1 MWAFSTAGCKMQ
13 RPSQIWKKIWHPSH
27 PTVAPS
33 PQEGGRHPNSR
44 LERKPVQ
51 LQGNT
56 VLFTRGKLAN
66 CGKIAHGIGVC
77 DGHEFKPHLRGSWG
91 RGPQQQRS
99 AAYRAKSL
107 TSTRMLPPLRR
118 RTVDTGPEAAENKS
132 PPPRAHVRHHT
143 MRFQHGAFS
152 AAGCKM
158 QRPPQVWKKIVLN
171 FFKRKEKNGKNVWG
185 KLFWKK

>member
-1 MWAFSTAGCKMQ
+1 MPLAPPAAKCSVLRRSGKILAPLPPNRGTKST
-13 RPSQIWKKIWHPSH
+13 R
-27 PTVAPS
+27 
-33 PQEGGRHPNSR
+33 GGRHPNSR
-44 LERKPVQ
+44 LEFKPMQ

-66 CGKIAHGIGVC
+66 CGKIAHGIGVY

-118 RTVDTGPEAAENKS
+118 RTVDTGPEAVENKS

-158 QRPPQVWKKIVLN
+158 QHPSQVWKKSLQGE
-171 FFKRKEKNGKNVWG
+171 FGE
-185 KLFWKK
+185 

>member
-1 MWAFSTAGCKMQ
+1 MGPLAPLTAKCSVLRRSGKN
-13 RPSQIWKKIWHPSH
+13 IWHPSH

-44 LERKPVQ
+44 LERKPAQ

-118 RTVDTGPEAAENKS
+118 RTVDTGPEAVENQS
-132 PPPRAHVRHHT
+132 PPPRVRT
-143 MRFQHGAFS
+143 
-152 AAGCKM
+152 AGCKM
-158 QRPPQVWKKIVLN
+158 QRHSQN
-171 FFKRKEKNGKNVWG
+171 
-185 KLFWKK
+185 LFPRFCSFLREVGW